1 MYMLCVLNTYVHV
14 VCVLNT
20 YVHVVCVLNTYVH
33 VVCVLNTYVHVV
45 CVLNTYVHVVC
56 VLNTY
61 LHVVCVL
68 NTYLHVVCV
77 LTIHPSLQSG
87 HTAIGAARSQGH
99 MEVVRLLQQ
108 SQRAAA
114 VETGR
119 KVRIHGNCSRKI
131 GLGINLSIY

>member
-1 MYMLCVLNTYVHV
+1 MKIYMYVHVVCVLNTYIHV

-45 CVLNTYVHVVC
+45 CVLNTYVHVC

-61 LHVVCVL
+61 V
-68 NTYLHVVCV
+68 HVVCV
-77 LTIHPSLQSG
+77 LTIQPSLQSG
-87 HTAIGAARSQGH
+87 NTAIDMARLNGH
-99 MEVVRLLQQ
+99 MEVVRVLQQ

-114 VETGR
+114 VGTGR
-119 KVRIHGNCSRKI
+119 RVRIYGNCSRNI
-131 GLGINLSIY
+131 